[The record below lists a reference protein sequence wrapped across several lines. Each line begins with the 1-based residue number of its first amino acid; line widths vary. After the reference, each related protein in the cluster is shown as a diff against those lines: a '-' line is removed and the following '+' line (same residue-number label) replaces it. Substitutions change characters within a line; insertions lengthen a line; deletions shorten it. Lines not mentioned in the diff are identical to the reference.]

1 MRRAAARP
9 RIRRDCAQPWFFL
22 SRFPEEW
29 DGLLSFL
36 DHCRGFQF
44 IAEAVYDGLF
54 EGELCASAFSDI
66 IKGAFQVLVQ
76 MYMVCRICG
85 VHVQCKVRGGRL
97 EAEKY
102 IFVMG
107 VRIGGG
113 CETKAPGK
121 GFPVQ
126 IGAGAKAAGLV
137 DPGGFQA
144 VGKFLFP
151 SFRFFFIH
159 GGIAAV

>member
-1 MRRAAARP
+1 M
-9 RIRRDCAQPWFFL
+9 
-22 SRFPEEW
+22 
-29 DGLLSFL
+29 
-36 DHCRGFQF
+36 
-44 IAEAVYDGLF
+44 EAVYDGLF

-66 IKGAFQVLVQ
+66 IQGAFQVLVQ

-97 EAEKY
+97 ETEKY

-113 CETKAPGK
+113 CETEAPGK

-126 IGAGAKAAGLV
+126 IGAGAKAPAW
-137 DPGGFQA
+137 
-144 VGKFLFP
+144 
-151 SFRFFFIH
+151 
-159 GGIAAV
+159 